1 MRVYTLAAMAS
12 GQHPTGL
19 LMDFAE
25 LRERVGFDA
34 YYAEEARY
42 AGARERD

>member
-1 MRVYTLAAMAS
+1 MAS
-12 GQHPTGL
+12 GQHPIGL
-19 LMDFAE
+19 LKKLAE